1 MYKIL
6 VLLLTL
12 HQNLL
17 VFEIDSAPEYDDG
30 PSPVSVPDLSSPSPL
45 VVDDANR
52 REDHLLS
59 DEEREKLKRDRFRS
73 VQER

>member
-1 MYKIL
+1 MVFL
-6 VLLLTL
+6 FNL

-17 VFEIDSAPEYDDG
+17 VFEIDNAPEYDDSL
-30 PSPVSVPDLSSPSPL
+30 SPVSVPDLSSPSPL
-45 VVDDANR
+45 AVDDANL

-73 VQER
+73 VQIR